1 MGFFSKMIKS
11 QLVDVI
17 EWKDDS
23 RDTIAWRYDCEGKEI
38 MMGAQLT
45 VRESQMA
52 VFVNE
57 GKLADVFNPGMYTL
71 ETSNMPVMTALKS
84 WPHGFKSPFKAEVY
98 FINTRRF
105 MDCKWG
111 TSNPVMMRDAEFG
124 MIRLRAF
131 GMYAF
136 RVVEPSLLLRE
147 VLGTNSQL
155 TVDDVEGQI
164 KRTIVSGL
172 SDILGQSGIPA
183 LDLAANY
190 DEISELALTTLSP
203 RIEEMGIRLESFAVE
218 NISLPAEVEKTMD
231 RRTSMGVVG
240 DMNRYAQF
248 QAAEAMREAAN
259 NPAGGTASA
268 GIGMGAGVAMG
279 QMFSSMMNA
288 APAQQPV
295 QQPVQPA
302 GKQCIACGAAI
313 SANAKFCPEC
323 GANQTPSC
331 KGCGAKLAPG
341 TKFCP
346 ECGQKQ

>member
-17 EWKDDS
+17 EWQDDS
-23 RDTIAWRYDCEGKEI
+23 RNTIAWRYDCEGKEI

-57 GKLADVFNPGMYTL
+57 GKLADVFAPGMYTL
-71 ETSNMPVMTALKS
+71 ETSNMPVMTALQS

-105 MDCKWG
+105 VDCKWG
-111 TSNPVMMRDAEFG
+111 TSNPIMMRDNDFG

-131 GMYAF
+131 GVYAF
-136 RVVEPSLLLRE
+136 RAVDPALLLRE
-147 VLGTNSQL
+147 VLGTAATLS
-155 TVDDVEGQI
+155 VEDVEGQI
-164 KRTIVSGL
+164 KRTIISGL

-183 LDLAANY
+183 LDLASQY
-190 DEISELALTTLSP
+190 DELSNMALNALSP
-203 RIEEMGIRLESFAVE
+203 RIEEMGLRLESFAIE
-218 NISLPAEVEKTMD
+218 NISLPQEVEQTMD

-259 NPAGGTASA
+259 NPGNNAASA
-268 GIGMGAGVAMG
+268 GIGMGTGMAMV
-279 QMFSSMMNA
+279 QMFGTMMNNNTQQQVA
-288 APAQQPV
+288 APV
-295 QQPVQPA
+295 
-302 GKQCIACGAAI
+302 KNCIACGHAI
-313 SANAKFCPEC
+313 PVNAKFCPEC
-323 GANQTPSC
+323 GANQNPGC
-331 KGCGAKLAPG
+331 KNCGAKLAPG

>member
-1 MGFFSKMIKS
+1 MGIFSKLVKS

-23 RDTIAWRYDCEGKEI
+23 RNTIAWRYDCDGKEI

-71 ETSNMPVMTALKS
+71 ETSNMPIMTALKS

-105 MDCKWG
+105 TDCKWG

-131 GMYAF
+131 GIYSF
-136 RVVEPSLLLRE
+136 RVVDPALLLRE
-147 VLGTNSQL
+147 VLGTAAELN
-155 TVDDVEGQI
+155 VDDVEGQI

-190 DEISELALTTLSP
+190 DELSDMALKVLSP
-203 RIEEMGIRLESFAVE
+203 RIEEMGLRLESFAIE

-240 DMNRYAQF
+240 DLNRYAQF

-259 NPAGGTASA
+259 NPNGGTASA
-268 GIGMGAGVAMG
+268 GVGMGAGVAMG
-279 QMFSSMMNA
+279 QMFGAMMQQQQ
-288 APAQQPV
+288 PAQQAP
-295 QQPVQPA
+295 QS
-302 GKQCIACGAAI
+302 GKQCIGCGKTI
-313 SANAKFCPEC
+313 DVNAKFCPEC
-323 GANQTPSC
+323 GANQTPTC

>member
-1 MGFFSKMIKS
+1 MGFFSKIVKS

-17 EWKDDS
+17 EWQDDS
-23 RDTIAWRYDCEGKEI
+23 RNTIAWRYDCEGKEI

-52 VFVNE
+52 IFVNE
-57 GKLADVFNPGMYTL
+57 GKLADVFTPGMYTL
-71 ETSNMPVMTALKS
+71 ETSNMPVMTALQS

-105 MDCKWG
+105 VDCKWG
-111 TSNPVMMRDAEFG
+111 TSNPIMMRDNDFG

-131 GMYAF
+131 GVYAF
-136 RVVEPSLLLRE
+136 RAVDPALLLRE
-147 VLGTNSQL
+147 VLGTASSL
-155 TVDDVEGQI
+155 SVEDVEGQI
-164 KRTIVSGL
+164 KRTIISGL

-183 LDLAANY
+183 LDLASQY
-190 DEISELALTTLSP
+190 DELSAMALNALSP
-203 RIEEMGIRLESFAVE
+203 RIEELGLRLESFAIE
-218 NISLPAEVEKTMD
+218 NISLPQEVEQTMD

-259 NPAGGTASA
+259 NPGNNAASA
-268 GIGMGAGVAMG
+268 GIGMGTGMAMA
-279 QMFSSMMNA
+279 QMFGSMMNNNNQPQAA
-288 APAQQPV
+288 APT
-295 QQPVQPA
+295 
-302 GKQCIACGAAI
+302 KSCIACGHAI
-313 SANAKFCPEC
+313 PVNAKFCPEC
-323 GANQTPSC
+323 GANQNPGC
-331 KGCGAKLAPG
+331 KNCGAKLTPG

>member
-1 MGFFSKMIKS
+1 MGLFSKVIKS

-23 RDTIAWRYDCEGKEI
+23 RDTLAWRYDCDGKEI

-111 TSNPVMMRDAEFG
+111 TANPVMMRDAEFG

-131 GMYAF
+131 GIYAF
-136 RVVEPSLLLRE
+136 RVVDPGLLLRE
-147 VLGTNSQL
+147 VLGTSGEL
-155 TVDDVEGQI
+155 SVADVEGQI

-190 DEISELALTTLSP
+190 DELSEMALNSLSP
-203 RIEEMGIRLESFAVE
+203 RVEEMGLRLESFAIE

-259 NPAGGTASA
+259 NPGGGAANA
-268 GIGMGAGVAMG
+268 GIGMGAGMAMG
-279 QMFSSMMNA
+279 QMFGAMMQQSA
-288 APAQQPV
+288 A
-295 QQPVQPA
+295 QPA
-302 GKQCIACGAAI
+302 PQQSGKQCISCGKMI
-313 SANAKFCPEC
+313 DVNAKFCPEC
-323 GANQTPSC
+323 GANQTPAC